1 MREPVLALAGLLDGL
16 AAKLTRHVPKL
27 IQAREA
33 VENPTHQ
40 VVDWIEAG
48 YSSSTTA
55 VVAEL
60 PIVILR
66 GRGSLGEVYKSVRSV
81 GDGYAASMGRALRR
95 RGDEEVAKRL
105 ESLPPEERYS
115 PYVLAYA

>member
-48 YSSSTTA
+48 GGTSGTNSARLLQPMVASA
-55 VVAEL
+55 QASVVLIDVCSQEKRMHLLDIEL
-60 PIVILR
+60 
-66 GRGSLGEVYKSVRSV
+66 
-81 GDGYAASMGRALRR
+81 
-95 RGDEEVAKRL
+95 
-105 ESLPPEERYS
+105 
-115 PYVLAYA
+115 